1 MKLHTRNKL
10 SRSRLGNL
18 VVLVLLAAMGVFTAI
33 PFLFSIVQ
41 SIKPVDELFVYPP
54 RLTVSRPTL
63 DNFAVLFNLTSSTW
77 VPVSRYLFNSLLLTV
92 CGTVGNV
99 VVCSMAAYPLAKLK
113 FHGRKL
119 LFNLVVVSLLFTYEV
134 TFIPNY
140 VILSKLQMLDR
151 MEVYDDSAYQANA
164 MVNALQLGN
173 TTGRGIANRYAK
185 TLLASEEFNNC
196 YYVAAYYYLP
206 LRDFDGF
213 FDACRT
219 GLEQEASNPGAW
231 NSVAHL
237 YAQAGAQ
244 LEPEEMEA
252 YLDSVARFA
261 QLLTDF
267 NDSGRMEQ
275 IQLSEENQ
283 TFLDAAV
290 AQVGTDGQSAYDALQ
305 DYFQ

>member
-140 VILSKLQMLDR
+140 VILSKLQMLDTFW
-151 MEVYDDSAYQANA
+151 
-164 MVNALQLGN
+164 AL
-173 TTGRGIANRYAK
+173 
-185 TLLASEEFNNC
+185 LLPA
-196 YYVAAYYYLP
+196 VATP
-206 LRDFDGF
+206 M
-213 FDACRT
+213 
-219 GLEQEASNPGAW
+219 GLFLMKQ
-231 NSVAHL
+231 
-237 YAQAGAQ
+237 
-244 LEPEEMEA
+244 
-252 YLDSVARFA
+252 F
-261 QLLTDF
+261 
-267 NDSGRMEQ
+267 MEQ
-275 IQLSEENQ
+275 IPDSVVESARVDGAGTLTLYWRIVMPQVKPAWLTLVFFSFQSLWNREGLEFIFSEELKMFPTILKQ
-283 TFLDAAV
+283 VASSGVARAGAAAAAAV
-290 AQVGTDGQSAYDALQ
+290 ILMIPPIVVFLLSQSNVIETMASSGIKE
-305 DYFQ
+305 

>member
-1 MKLHTRNKL
+1 MLMKLHTRNKL

-140 VILSKLQMLDR
+140 VILSKLQMLDTFW
-151 MEVYDDSAYQANA
+151 
-164 MVNALQLGN
+164 AL
-173 TTGRGIANRYAK
+173 
-185 TLLASEEFNNC
+185 LLPA
-196 YYVAAYYYLP
+196 VATP
-206 LRDFDGF
+206 M
-213 FDACRT
+213 
-219 GLEQEASNPGAW
+219 GLFLMKQ
-231 NSVAHL
+231 
-237 YAQAGAQ
+237 
-244 LEPEEMEA
+244 
-252 YLDSVARFA
+252 F
-261 QLLTDF
+261 
-267 NDSGRMEQ
+267 MEQ
-275 IQLSEENQ
+275 IPDSVVESARVDGAGDADPLLADRYAAGQARLADAGDLQLSV
-283 TFLDAAV
+283 AV
-290 AQVGTDGQSAYDALQ
+290 EPGGVGIYLQRGAQNVPHPSSSKWPPPAWPGRRGRGGRRHPDDPADCGLFALPVQCYRDHGQLGH
-305 DYFQ
+305 

>member
-1 MKLHTRNKL
+1 MLMKLHTRNKL

-140 VILSKLQMLDR
+140 VILSKLQMLDTFW
-151 MEVYDDSAYQANA
+151 
-164 MVNALQLGN
+164 AL
-173 TTGRGIANRYAK
+173 
-185 TLLASEEFNNC
+185 LLPA
-196 YYVAAYYYLP
+196 VATP
-206 LRDFDGF
+206 M
-213 FDACRT
+213 
-219 GLEQEASNPGAW
+219 GLFLMKQ
-231 NSVAHL
+231 
-237 YAQAGAQ
+237 
-244 LEPEEMEA
+244 
-252 YLDSVARFA
+252 F
-261 QLLTDF
+261 
-267 NDSGRMEQ
+267 MEQ
-275 IQLSEENQ
+275 IPDSVVESARVDGAGTLTLYWRIVMPQVKPAWLTLVIFSFQSLWNREGLEFIFSEELKMFPTILKQ
-283 TFLDAAV
+283 VASSGVARAGAAAAAAV
-290 AQVGTDGQSAYDALQ
+290 ILMIPPIVVFLLSQSNGIETMASSGIKE
-305 DYFQ
+305 

>member
-1 MKLHTRNKL
+1 MLMKLHTRNKL

-140 VILSKLQMLDR
+140 VILSKLQMLDTFW
-151 MEVYDDSAYQANA
+151 
-164 MVNALQLGN
+164 AL
-173 TTGRGIANRYAK
+173 
-185 TLLASEEFNNC
+185 LLPA
-196 YYVAAYYYLP
+196 VATP
-206 LRDFDGF
+206 M
-213 FDACRT
+213 
-219 GLEQEASNPGAW
+219 GLFLMK
-231 NSVAHL
+231 HI
-237 YAQAGAQ
+237 
-244 LEPEEMEA
+244 
-252 YLDSVARFA
+252 
-261 QLLTDF
+261 
-267 NDSGRMEQ
+267 MEQ
-275 IQLSEENQ
+275 IPDSVVESARVDGAGTLTLYWRIVMPQVKPAWLTLVIFSFQSLWNREGLEFIFSEELKMFPTILKQ
-283 TFLDAAV
+283 VASSGVARAGAAAAAAV
-290 AQVGTDGQSAYDALQ
+290 ILMIPPIVVFLLSQSNVIETMASSGIKE
-305 DYFQ
+305 

>member
-140 VILSKLQMLDR
+140 VILSKLQMLDTFW
-151 MEVYDDSAYQANA
+151 
-164 MVNALQLGN
+164 AL
-173 TTGRGIANRYAK
+173 
-185 TLLASEEFNNC
+185 LLPA
-196 YYVAAYYYLP
+196 VATP
-206 LRDFDGF
+206 M
-213 FDACRT
+213 
-219 GLEQEASNPGAW
+219 GLFLMKQ
-231 NSVAHL
+231 
-237 YAQAGAQ
+237 
-244 LEPEEMEA
+244 
-252 YLDSVARFA
+252 F
-261 QLLTDF
+261 
-267 NDSGRMEQ
+267 MEQ
-275 IQLSEENQ
+275 IPDSVVESARVDGAGTLTLYWRIVMPQVKPAWLTLVIFSFQSLWNREGLEFIFSEELKMFPTILKQ
-283 TFLDAAV
+283 VATSGVARAGAAAAAAV
-290 AQVGTDGQSAYDALQ
+290 ILMIPPIVVFLLSQSNVIETMASSGIKE
-305 DYFQ
+305 

>member
-99 VVCSMAAYPLAKLK
+99 VVSSMAAYPLAKLK

-140 VILSKLQMLDR
+140 VILSKLQMLDTFW
-151 MEVYDDSAYQANA
+151 
-164 MVNALQLGN
+164 AL
-173 TTGRGIANRYAK
+173 
-185 TLLASEEFNNC
+185 LLPA
-196 YYVAAYYYLP
+196 VATP
-206 LRDFDGF
+206 M
-213 FDACRT
+213 
-219 GLEQEASNPGAW
+219 GLFLMKQ
-231 NSVAHL
+231 
-237 YAQAGAQ
+237 
-244 LEPEEMEA
+244 
-252 YLDSVARFA
+252 F
-261 QLLTDF
+261 
-267 NDSGRMEQ
+267 MEQ
-275 IQLSEENQ
+275 IPDSVVESARVDGAGTLTLYWRIVMPQVKPAWLTLVIFSFQSLWNREGLEFIFSEELKMFPTILKQ
-283 TFLDAAV
+283 VASSGVARAGAAAAAAV
-290 AQVGTDGQSAYDALQ
+290 ILMIPPIVVFLLSQSNVIETMASSGIKE
-305 DYFQ
+305 

>member
-134 TFIPNY
+134 TFIPTY
-140 VILSKLQMLDR
+140 VILSKLQMLDTFW
-151 MEVYDDSAYQANA
+151 
-164 MVNALQLGN
+164 AL
-173 TTGRGIANRYAK
+173 
-185 TLLASEEFNNC
+185 LLPA
-196 YYVAAYYYLP
+196 VATP
-206 LRDFDGF
+206 M
-213 FDACRT
+213 
-219 GLEQEASNPGAW
+219 GLFLMKQ
-231 NSVAHL
+231 
-237 YAQAGAQ
+237 
-244 LEPEEMEA
+244 
-252 YLDSVARFA
+252 F
-261 QLLTDF
+261 
-267 NDSGRMEQ
+267 MEQ
-275 IQLSEENQ
+275 IPDSVVESARVDGAGTLTLYWRIVMPQVKPAWLTLVIFSFQSLWNREGLEFIFSEELKMFPTILKQ
-283 TFLDAAV
+283 VASSGVARAGAAAAAAV
-290 AQVGTDGQSAYDALQ
+290 ILMIPPIVVFLLSQSNVIETMASSGIKE
-305 DYFQ
+305 

>member
-10 SRSRLGNL
+10 SRSRLGKL

-140 VILSKLQMLDR
+140 VILSKLQMLDTFW
-151 MEVYDDSAYQANA
+151 
-164 MVNALQLGN
+164 AL
-173 TTGRGIANRYAK
+173 
-185 TLLASEEFNNC
+185 LLPA
-196 YYVAAYYYLP
+196 VATP
-206 LRDFDGF
+206 M
-213 FDACRT
+213 
-219 GLEQEASNPGAW
+219 GLFLMKQ
-231 NSVAHL
+231 
-237 YAQAGAQ
+237 
-244 LEPEEMEA
+244 
-252 YLDSVARFA
+252 F
-261 QLLTDF
+261 
-267 NDSGRMEQ
+267 MEQ
-275 IQLSEENQ
+275 IPDSVVESARVDGAGTLTLYWRIVMPQVKPAWLTLVIFSFQSLWNREGLEFIFSEELKMFPTILKQ
-283 TFLDAAV
+283 VASSGVARAGAAAAAAV
-290 AQVGTDGQSAYDALQ
+290 ILMIPPIVVFLLSQSNVIETMASSGIKE
-305 DYFQ
+305 

>member
-18 VVLVLLAAMGVFTAI
+18 VVLVILAAMGVFTAI

-140 VILSKLQMLDR
+140 VILSKLQMLDTFW
-151 MEVYDDSAYQANA
+151 
-164 MVNALQLGN
+164 AL
-173 TTGRGIANRYAK
+173 
-185 TLLASEEFNNC
+185 LLPA
-196 YYVAAYYYLP
+196 VATP
-206 LRDFDGF
+206 M
-213 FDACRT
+213 
-219 GLEQEASNPGAW
+219 GLFLMKQ
-231 NSVAHL
+231 
-237 YAQAGAQ
+237 
-244 LEPEEMEA
+244 
-252 YLDSVARFA
+252 F
-261 QLLTDF
+261 
-267 NDSGRMEQ
+267 MEQ
-275 IQLSEENQ
+275 IPDSVVESARVDGAGTLTLYWRIVMPQVKPAWLTLVIFSFQSLWNREGLEFIFSEELKMFPTILKQ
-283 TFLDAAV
+283 VASSGVARAGAAAAAAV
-290 AQVGTDGQSAYDALQ
+290 ILMIPPIVVFLLSQSNVIETMASSGIKE
-305 DYFQ
+305 

>member
-140 VILSKLQMLDR
+140 VILSKLQMLDTFW
-151 MEVYDDSAYQANA
+151 
-164 MVNALQLGN
+164 AL
-173 TTGRGIANRYAK
+173 
-185 TLLASEEFNNC
+185 LLPA
-196 YYVAAYYYLP
+196 VATP
-206 LRDFDGF
+206 M
-213 FDACRT
+213 
-219 GLEQEASNPGAW
+219 GLFLMKQ
-231 NSVAHL
+231 
-237 YAQAGAQ
+237 
-244 LEPEEMEA
+244 
-252 YLDSVARFA
+252 F
-261 QLLTDF
+261 
-267 NDSGRMEQ
+267 MEQ
-275 IQLSEENQ
+275 IPDSVVESARVDGAGTLTLYWRIVMPQVKPAWLTLVIFSFQSLWNREGLEFIFSEELKMFPTILKQ
-283 TFLDAAV
+283 VASSGVARAGAAAAAV
-290 AQVGTDGQSAYDALQ
+290 ILMIPPIVVFLLSQSNVIETMASSGIKE
-305 DYFQ
+305 

>member
-140 VILSKLQMLDR
+140 VILSKLQMLDTFW
-151 MEVYDDSAYQANA
+151 
-164 MVNALQLGN
+164 AL
-173 TTGRGIANRYAK
+173 
-185 TLLASEEFNNC
+185 LLPA
-196 YYVAAYYYLP
+196 VATP
-206 LRDFDGF
+206 M
-213 FDACRT
+213 
-219 GLEQEASNPGAW
+219 GLFLMKQ
-231 NSVAHL
+231 
-237 YAQAGAQ
+237 
-244 LEPEEMEA
+244 
-252 YLDSVARFA
+252 F
-261 QLLTDF
+261 
-267 NDSGRMEQ
+267 MEQ
-275 IQLSEENQ
+275 IPDSVVESARVDGAGTLTLYWRIVMPQVKPAWLTLVIFSFQSLWNREGLEFIFSEELKMFPTILKQ
-283 TFLDAAV
+283 VASSGVARAGAAAAAAV
-290 AQVGTDGQSAYDALQ
+290 ILMIPPIVVFLLSQSNVIETMDSSGIKE
-305 DYFQ
+305 

>member
-140 VILSKLQMLDR
+140 VILSKLQMLDTFW
-151 MEVYDDSAYQANA
+151 
-164 MVNALQLGN
+164 AL
-173 TTGRGIANRYAK
+173 
-185 TLLASEEFNNC
+185 LLPA
-196 YYVAAYYYLP
+196 VATP
-206 LRDFDGF
+206 M
-213 FDACRT
+213 
-219 GLEQEASNPGAW
+219 GLFLMKQ
-231 NSVAHL
+231 
-237 YAQAGAQ
+237 
-244 LEPEEMEA
+244 
-252 YLDSVARFA
+252 F
-261 QLLTDF
+261 
-267 NDSGRMEQ
+267 MEQ
-275 IQLSEENQ
+275 IPDSVVESARVDGAGTLTLYWRLVMPQVKPAWLTLVIFSFQSLWNREGLEFIFSEELKMFPTILKQ
-283 TFLDAAV
+283 VASSGVARAGAAAAAAV
-290 AQVGTDGQSAYDALQ
+290 ILMIPPIVVFLLSQSNVIETMASSGIKE
-305 DYFQ
+305 

>member
-1 MKLHTRNKL
+1 MLMKLHTRNRL

-99 VVCSMAAYPLAKLK
+99 IVCSMAAYPLAKLK

-140 VILSKLQMLDR
+140 VILSKLQLLDTFW
-151 MEVYDDSAYQANA
+151 
-164 MVNALQLGN
+164 AL
-173 TTGRGIANRYAK
+173 
-185 TLLASEEFNNC
+185 LLPA
-196 YYVAAYYYLP
+196 VATP
-206 LRDFDGF
+206 M
-213 FDACRT
+213 
-219 GLEQEASNPGAW
+219 GLFLIKQ
-231 NSVAHL
+231 
-237 YAQAGAQ
+237 
-244 LEPEEMEA
+244 
-252 YLDSVARFA
+252 F
-261 QLLTDF
+261 
-267 NDSGRMEQ
+267 MEQ
-275 IQLSEENQ
+275 IPDSVVESARVDGAGTLTLYWRIVMPQVKPAWLTLVIFSFQSLWNREGLEFIFSEELKMFPTILKQ
-283 TFLDAAV
+283 VASSGVARAGAAAAAAV
-290 AQVGTDGQSAYDALQ
+290 ILMIPPIVVFLLSQSHVIETMASSGIKE
-305 DYFQ
+305 

>member
-113 FHGRKL
+113 YHGRKL

-140 VILSKLQMLDR
+140 VILSKLQMLDTFW
-151 MEVYDDSAYQANA
+151 
-164 MVNALQLGN
+164 AL
-173 TTGRGIANRYAK
+173 
-185 TLLASEEFNNC
+185 LLPA
-196 YYVAAYYYLP
+196 VATP
-206 LRDFDGF
+206 M
-213 FDACRT
+213 
-219 GLEQEASNPGAW
+219 GLFLMKQ
-231 NSVAHL
+231 
-237 YAQAGAQ
+237 
-244 LEPEEMEA
+244 
-252 YLDSVARFA
+252 F
-261 QLLTDF
+261 
-267 NDSGRMEQ
+267 MEQ
-275 IQLSEENQ
+275 IPDSVVESARVDGAGTLTLYWRIVMPQVKPAWLTLVIFSFQSLWNREGLEFIFSEELKMFPTILKQ
-283 TFLDAAV
+283 VASSGVARAGAAAAAAV
-290 AQVGTDGQSAYDALQ
+290 ILMIPPIVVFLLSQSNVIETMASSGIKE
-305 DYFQ
+305 

>member
-140 VILSKLQMLDR
+140 VILSKLQMLDTFW
-151 MEVYDDSAYQANA
+151 
-164 MVNALQLGN
+164 AL
-173 TTGRGIANRYAK
+173 
-185 TLLASEEFNNC
+185 LLPA
-196 YYVAAYYYLP
+196 VATP
-206 LRDFDGF
+206 M
-213 FDACRT
+213 
-219 GLEQEASNPGAW
+219 GLFLMKQ
-231 NSVAHL
+231 
-237 YAQAGAQ
+237 
-244 LEPEEMEA
+244 
-252 YLDSVARFA
+252 F
-261 QLLTDF
+261 
-267 NDSGRMEQ
+267 MEQ
-275 IQLSEENQ
+275 IPDSVVESARVDGAGTLTLYWRIVMPQVKPAWLTLVIFSFQSLWNREGLEFIFSEELKMFPTILKQ
-283 TFLDAAV
+283 VAASGVARAGAAAAAAV
-290 AQVGTDGQSAYDALQ
+290 ILMIPPIVVFLLSQSNVIETMASSGIKE
-305 DYFQ
+305 

>member
-140 VILSKLQMLDR
+140 VILSKLQMLDTFW
-151 MEVYDDSAYQANA
+151 
-164 MVNALQLGN
+164 AL
-173 TTGRGIANRYAK
+173 
-185 TLLASEEFNNC
+185 LLPA
-196 YYVAAYYYLP
+196 VATP
-206 LRDFDGF
+206 M
-213 FDACRT
+213 
-219 GLEQEASNPGAW
+219 GLFLMKQ
-231 NSVAHL
+231 
-237 YAQAGAQ
+237 
-244 LEPEEMEA
+244 
-252 YLDSVARFA
+252 F
-261 QLLTDF
+261 
-267 NDSGRMEQ
+267 MEQ
-275 IQLSEENQ
+275 IPDSVVESARVDGAGTLTLYWRIVMPQVKPAWLTLVIFSFQSLWNREGLEFIFSEELKMFPTILTQ
-283 TFLDAAV
+283 VASSGVARAGAAAAAAV
-290 AQVGTDGQSAYDALQ
+290 ILMIPPIVVFLLSQSNVIETMASSGIKE
-305 DYFQ
+305 

>member
-140 VILSKLQMLDR
+140 VILSKLQMLDTFW
-151 MEVYDDSAYQANA
+151 
-164 MVNALQLGN
+164 AL
-173 TTGRGIANRYAK
+173 
-185 TLLASEEFNNC
+185 LLPA
-196 YYVAAYYYLP
+196 VATP
-206 LRDFDGF
+206 M
-213 FDACRT
+213 
-219 GLEQEASNPGAW
+219 GLFLMKQ
-231 NSVAHL
+231 
-237 YAQAGAQ
+237 
-244 LEPEEMEA
+244 
-252 YLDSVARFA
+252 F
-261 QLLTDF
+261 
-267 NDSGRMEQ
+267 MEQ
-275 IQLSEENQ
+275 IPDSVVESARVDGAGTLTLYWRIVMPQVKPAWLTLVIFSFQSLWNREGLEFIFSEELKMFPTILKQ
-283 TFLDAAV
+283 GASSGVARAGAAAAAAV
-290 AQVGTDGQSAYDALQ
+290 ILMIPPIVVFLLSQSNVIETMASSGIKE
-305 DYFQ
+305 

>member
-140 VILSKLQMLDR
+140 VILSKLQMLDTFW
-151 MEVYDDSAYQANA
+151 
-164 MVNALQLGN
+164 AL
-173 TTGRGIANRYAK
+173 
-185 TLLASEEFNNC
+185 LLPA
-196 YYVAAYYYLP
+196 VATP
-206 LRDFDGF
+206 M
-213 FDACRT
+213 
-219 GLEQEASNPGAW
+219 GLFLMKQ
-231 NSVAHL
+231 
-237 YAQAGAQ
+237 
-244 LEPEEMEA
+244 
-252 YLDSVARFA
+252 F
-261 QLLTDF
+261 
-267 NDSGRMEQ
+267 MEQ
-275 IQLSEENQ
+275 IPDSVVESARVDGAGTLTLYWRIVMPQVKPAWLTLVIFSFQSLWTREGLEFIFSEELKMFPTILKQ
-283 TFLDAAV
+283 VASSGVARAGAAAAAAV
-290 AQVGTDGQSAYDALQ
+290 ILMIPPIVVFLLSQSNVIETMASSGIKE
-305 DYFQ
+305 

>member
-140 VILSKLQMLDR
+140 VILSKLQMLDTFW
-151 MEVYDDSAYQANA
+151 
-164 MVNALQLGN
+164 AL
-173 TTGRGIANRYAK
+173 
-185 TLLASEEFNNC
+185 LLPA
-196 YYVAAYYYLP
+196 VATP
-206 LRDFDGF
+206 M
-213 FDACRT
+213 
-219 GLEQEASNPGAW
+219 GLFLMKQ
-231 NSVAHL
+231 
-237 YAQAGAQ
+237 
-244 LEPEEMEA
+244 
-252 YLDSVARFA
+252 F
-261 QLLTDF
+261 
-267 NDSGRMEQ
+267 MEQ
-275 IQLSEENQ
+275 IPDSVVESARVDGAGTLTLYWRIVMPQVKPAWLTLVIFSFQSLWNREGLEFIFSEELKMFPTILKQ
-283 TFLDAAV
+283 VASSGVARAGAAAAGAVILMIPPIVVFLLS
-290 AQVGTDGQSAYDALQ
+290 QSNVIETMASSGIKE
-305 DYFQ
+305 

>member
-1 MKLHTRNKL
+1 MLMKLHTRNKL

-140 VILSKLQMLDR
+140 VILSKLQMLDTFW
-151 MEVYDDSAYQANA
+151 
-164 MVNALQLGN
+164 AL
-173 TTGRGIANRYAK
+173 
-185 TLLASEEFNNC
+185 LLPA
-196 YYVAAYYYLP
+196 VATP
-206 LRDFDGF
+206 M
-213 FDACRT
+213 
-219 GLEQEASNPGAW
+219 GLFLMKQ
-231 NSVAHL
+231 
-237 YAQAGAQ
+237 
-244 LEPEEMEA
+244 
-252 YLDSVARFA
+252 F
-261 QLLTDF
+261 
-267 NDSGRMEQ
+267 MEQ
-275 IQLSEENQ
+275 IPDSVVESARVDGAGTLTLYWRIVMPQVKPAWLTLVIFSFQSLWNREGLEFIFSEELKMFPTILKQ
-283 TFLDAAV
+283 VASSGVARAGAAAAAAV
-290 AQVGTDGQSAYDALQ
+290 ILMIPPIVVFLLSQSNVIGTMASSGIKE
-305 DYFQ
+305 

>member
-1 MKLHTRNKL
+1 MLMKLHTRNKL

-140 VILSKLQMLDR
+140 VILSKLQMLDTFW
-151 MEVYDDSAYQANA
+151 
-164 MVNALQLGN
+164 AL
-173 TTGRGIANRYAK
+173 
-185 TLLASEEFNNC
+185 LLPA
-196 YYVAAYYYLP
+196 VATP
-206 LRDFDGF
+206 M
-213 FDACRT
+213 
-219 GLEQEASNPGAW
+219 GLFLMKQ
-231 NSVAHL
+231 
-237 YAQAGAQ
+237 
-244 LEPEEMEA
+244 
-252 YLDSVARFA
+252 F
-261 QLLTDF
+261 
-267 NDSGRMEQ
+267 MEQ
-275 IQLSEENQ
+275 IPDSVVESARVDGAGTLTLYWRIVMPQVKPAWLTLVIFSFQSLWNREGLEFIFSEELKLFPTILKQ
-283 TFLDAAV
+283 VASSGVARAGAAAAAAV
-290 AQVGTDGQSAYDALQ
+290 ILMIPPIVVFLLSQSNVIETMASSGIKE
-305 DYFQ
+305 

>member
-77 VPVSRYLFNSLLLTV
+77 VPVSRYLFNSLQLTV

-140 VILSKLQMLDR
+140 VILSKLQMLDTFW
-151 MEVYDDSAYQANA
+151 
-164 MVNALQLGN
+164 AL
-173 TTGRGIANRYAK
+173 
-185 TLLASEEFNNC
+185 LLPA
-196 YYVAAYYYLP
+196 VATP
-206 LRDFDGF
+206 M
-213 FDACRT
+213 
-219 GLEQEASNPGAW
+219 GLFLMKQ
-231 NSVAHL
+231 
-237 YAQAGAQ
+237 
-244 LEPEEMEA
+244 
-252 YLDSVARFA
+252 F
-261 QLLTDF
+261 
-267 NDSGRMEQ
+267 MEQ
-275 IQLSEENQ
+275 IPDSVVESARVDGAGTLTLYWRIVMPQVKPAWLTLVIFSFQSLWNREGLEFIFSEELKMFPTILKQ
-283 TFLDAAV
+283 VASSGVARAGAAAAAAV
-290 AQVGTDGQSAYDALQ
+290 ILMIPPIVVFLLSQSNVIETMASSGIKE
-305 DYFQ
+305 